1 MAAENSFSRFVSLAC
16 HDLRTPLA
24 TVSGFAHTLQQTEVL
39 GEPADRYVEMIQA
52 ASFQIAE
59 LLDDL
64 GLVARLEA
72 GRYTPSLVQAE
83 TLELA
88 RSAAFRLGE
97 KAVVAGVGAAVRV
110 DRDAVERGLA
120 GLALCALR
128 HGGLERVELT
138 ADGPSVWIEPVTP
151 AAAPIVLGEDL
162 KDLAAAA
169 ARRVV
174 EALGGSFALEGE
186 RLEVRL
192 PT

>member
-1 MAAENSFSRFVSLAC
+1 LAAENSFSRFVSLAC

-24 TVSGFAHTLQQTEVL
+24 TVSGFAHTLQQTEAL

-72 GRYTPSLVQAE
+72 GRYTPSLVQAD

-88 RSAAFRLGE
+88 RSAASRLGE
-97 KAVVAGVGAAVRV
+97 KAVVSGVGAAVRV

-120 GLALCALR
+120 GLALCAVR